1 MYQTEFDQ
9 VIEYAFTYGG
19 ALITVEGHSD
29 PMQYLRLKKK
39 GASDV
44 ERRRTRQSAK
54 NLSLARAMAVRDSVI
69 EYAAGKGVPLD
80 PSQFAVVGQGIET
93 PKSGVCGSD
102 PCAPQNEQQWRD
114 NMRVQFRIIQVE
126 AEAEVFQPL

>member
-1 MYQTEFDQ
+1 
-9 VIEYAFTYGG
+9 
-19 ALITVEGHSD
+19 
-29 PMQYLRLKKK
+29 
-39 GASDV
+39 
-44 ERRRTRQSAK
+44 
-54 NLSLARAMAVRDSVI
+54 MAVRDAVI

-80 PSQFAVVGQGIET
+80 PTQFAVVGQGIEA
-93 PKSGVCGSD
+93 PKSGVCGAD